1 LESAAFYKYFTIVSI
16 STAVLLFA
24 LCQFPLLQPY
34 LIFSVISLALFMLLT
49 LLMFVVGGITA
60 KSSNK
65 NLFTTVILGFTF
77 GKIFLSLFV
86 VLGYHQ
92 LAQPPSKIFLLPF
105 FIVYLVFTI
114 FETYLMMQ
122 IGQHSN

>member
-1 LESAAFYKYFTIVSI
+1 
-16 STAVLLFA
+16 
-24 LCQFPLLQPY
+24 
-34 LIFSVISLALFMLLT
+34 MLLT
-49 LLMFVVGGITA
+49 LAMFLVGDITA

-86 VLGYHQ
+86 VLGYFQ
-92 LAQPPSKIFLLPF
+92 VAQPSSKIFLLPF
-105 FIVYLVFTI
+105 FIVYLIFTI

-122 IGQHSN
+122 IGQHSKPAVK